1 MVMAWLDHLALL
13 RCRSTMIVVAGLLGL
28 FVAPVAGQSRFDG
41 PDDVTWLT
49 SKSRVT
55 DDDGLEQTP
64 PDPPVP
70 PVPSDISPIVEPND
84 VALPVS
90 EHVSEDVV
98 WQAGCQDCG
107 PTCGAGAGGH
117 RCFAPGGLCGAQC
130 RHTRVYRTCY
140 LGRLWFD
147 YEMLGW
153 ATKSQYAPPLLTTS
167 TDPTDQGILERA
179 TTSILAGDETLHDQL
194 QIGGRLTGGW
204 WFHPDKSSGVEIH
217 YFVLDGEDLFHQT
230 ESTFSE
236 ALLSRPFTNADT
248 GIQDRELANPN
259 TFSADVR
266 VEVDMEF
273 SGAGALYRT
282 VLQSGCH
289 HRIDIVGGYR
299 YLRLHE
305 HLHVNEDIVRETGL
319 FRSGNRFDRFRSE
332 SEFHGGELGLVG
344 RWQKGYWSLELVGK
358 GAIGS
363 SRRNILINGAS
374 TLVDVDGNVT
384 AYEAGVLAQ
393 PSNIGNYNDDEFAF
407 TSELGVSLQYD
418 LTCQLRASVGYT
430 FLYWSDVS
438 RALDHVSLTIDPDLI
453 PPPGGT
459 AANTF
464 EWVTDDFWAQGLTAG
479 FEYQF

>member
-1 MVMAWLDHLALL
+1 
-13 RCRSTMIVVAGLLGL
+13 MIVVAGLFGL
-28 FVAPVAGQSRFDG
+28 FVAPVSGQSRFDG
-41 PDDVTWLT
+41 SDDVTWLT
-49 SKSRVT
+49 SKSQVT
-55 DDDGLEQTP
+55 DDDVLKQTP

-70 PVPSDISPIVEPND
+70 PVPSDIFPIVEPDD

-98 WQAGCQDCG
+98 WQAGCRDCG
-107 PTCGAGAGGH
+107 PTCGAGVGGH

-179 TTSILAGDETLHDQL
+179 TTSILAGDETLYDQL

-217 YFVLDGEDLFHQT
+217 YFVLDGEDLFYQT

-248 GIQDRELANPN
+248 GIQDRELSNPN

-305 HLHVNEDIVRETGL
+305 QLHVNEDIVRETGL

-332 SEFHGGELGLVG
+332 SEFHGGEVGLVG

-358 GAIGS
+358 GAIGA

-374 TLVDVDGNVT
+374 TLVDIDGNAT

>member
-1 MVMAWLDHLALL
+1 MGINRTDHLPHLTG
-13 RCRSTMIVVAGLLGL
+13 RSAIIVVAGLLGL
-28 FVAPVAGQSRFDG
+28 MVAPVAGQSG
-41 PDDVTWLT
+41 LYSPEDVTWLA
-49 SKSRVT
+49 SRQQAT
-55 DDDGLEQTP
+55 DEGAVDELP
-64 PDPPVP
+64 PDAGVP
-70 PVPSDISPIVEPND
+70 PLPPDLSPIVDPNE

-90 EHVSEDVV
+90 EQVLEDAI

-107 PTCGAGAGGH
+107 PPCGAGVGGH
-117 RCFAPGGLCGAQC
+117 RCFAPGGLCNAQC
-130 RHTRVYRTCY
+130 RHTRVYRARY

-147 YEMLGW
+147 YEVLGW
-153 ATKSQYAPPLLTTS
+153 ATKSQYVPPLLTTS
-167 TDPTDQGILERA
+167 TDPTDQGILGRA
-179 TTSILAGDETLHDQL
+179 TTIILAGDETLYDQL

-204 WFHPDKSSGVEIH
+204 WFHPDKSSGVEFH
-217 YFVLDGEDLFHQT
+217 YFALDGEDLFYQT

-236 ALLSRPFTNADT
+236 ALLSRPFTNADS

-266 VEVDMEF
+266 VGVDKDF

-299 YLRLHE
+299 YLRLYE
-305 HLHVNEDIVRETGL
+305 QLHINEDIVRETGL
-319 FRSGNRFDRFRSE
+319 FRSGNRFDRFRGE

-358 GAIGS
+358 GAIGA

-374 TLVDVDGNVT
+374 SLVDIDGNAT
-384 AYEAGVLAQ
+384 TYEAGVLAQ

-438 RALDHVSLTIDPDLI
+438 RVLDHVSLTLDPDLI

-459 AANTF
+459 ATNTF

>member
-1 MVMAWLDHLALL
+1 
-13 RCRSTMIVVAGLLGL
+13 MIVVAGLFGL

-41 PDDVTWLT
+41 SDDVTWLT
-49 SKSRVT
+49 SKSQVT
-55 DDDGLEQTP
+55 DDDVLEQTP

-107 PTCGAGAGGH
+107 PTCGAGVGGH

-217 YFVLDGEDLFHQT
+217 YFVLDGEDLFYQT

-305 HLHVNEDIVRETGL
+305 QLHVNEDIVRETGL

-358 GAIGS
+358 GAIGA

-459 AANTF
+459 ATNTF